1 MTLAPERGGAIV
13 LHPRGL
19 RRGTARLVTAAVTVG
34 TLIVGV
40 PSAVAGTSRLVPVV
54 EGLDGPR
61 GVAVGPAGR
70 VVFAES
76 DGSFSQVI
84 TKGRHTGSVTQLGTV
99 PKQFLAPA
107 VDVGG
112 RGQTFVLTMGSPPGA
127 PPSPGAATLYRWT
140 PGKGVR
146 AVADIA
152 AYQQTDPDPYN
163 LADPPEE
170 TNPFGVAALPD
181 GSALVAD
188 AAGNDLLR
196 VYPGGRIVTVAR
208 LKPRVVRVPEA
219 LPDEIDGQPLPPAG
233 TRVPSEAVATSVT
246 VGADG
251 YYYVGE
257 LRGFPATPG
266 TSQIWRIAPGSV
278 NAVCD
283 PRAPHTGACRRYAD
297 GFTSIVDLGAGR
309 DGSIYVVELVKRS
322 WLQWE
327 LGLVDP
333 PVGGLFRIPP
343 GRGAPVELAAGELV
357 LPGGVDVGKD
367 RVVYVTAPVFGP
379 GMLARVS

>member
-1 MTLAPERGGAIV
+1 MHR
-13 LHPRGL
+13 RL
-19 RRGTARLVTAAVTVG
+19 RRRTLQLVAAAVTIGALTVG
-34 TLIVGV
+34 A
-40 PSAVAGTSRLVPVV
+40 PSAAVGASSLVPLVK
-54 EGLDGPR
+54 GLNGPR

-70 VVFAES
+70 VVYAES
-76 DGSFSQVI
+76 DGSFSQLI
-84 TKGRHTGSVTQLGTV
+84 TKGRHAGSVTQLGKV
-99 PKQFLAPA
+99 PADFAPA

-112 RGQTFVLTMGSPPGA
+112 RGQTFILTAFGEPGS
-127 PPSPGAATLYRWT
+127 GAATLYRWT
-140 PGKGVR
+140 PGRGVR

-152 AYQQTDPDPYN
+152 AYQHTDPDPYD
-163 LADPPEE
+163 LEGDAEE
-170 TNPFGVAALPD
+170 SNPFGVAALPD

-208 LKPRVVRVPEA
+208 LKPRVVKVPEE
-219 LPDEIDGQPLPPAG
+219 LPDEIDGQPLPPGG
-233 TRVPSEAVATSVT
+233 TPVPSEAVATSVT

-266 TSQIWRIAPGSV
+266 TSQVWRIAPGSV

-283 PRAPHTGACRRYAD
+283 PEAPSTGACRRYAD

-309 DGSIYVVELVKRS
+309 DSSIYVVELVKRS

-343 GRGAPVELAAGELV
+343 GGGAPVELAAGELV

-367 RVVYVTAPVFGP
+367 GVVYVTWPIFGE
-379 GMLARVS
+379 GMLARVG

>member
-1 MTLAPERGGAIV
+1 VA
-13 LHPRGL
+13 
-19 RRGTARLVTAAVTVG
+19 AAVTVG
-34 TLIVGV
+34 ALIVGAA
-40 PSAVAGTSRLVPVV
+40 PAAVGASGLVPVV

-70 VVFAES
+70 VVYAES
-76 DGSFSQVI
+76 DGSFSQLT
-84 TKGRHTGSVTQLGTV
+84 TKGRHAGSVTRLGQV
-99 PKQFLAPA
+99 PQQFLAPA

-112 RGQTFVLTMGSPPGA
+112 RGQTFVLTVAGEPGT
-127 PPSPGAATLYRWT
+127 GAATLYRWT

-152 AYQQTDPDPYN
+152 AYQHTDPDPYD
-163 LADPPEE
+163 LEGDAQES
-170 TNPFGVAALPD
+170 NPYGVAALPD
-181 GSALVAD
+181 SSALVAD

-196 VYPGGRIVTVAR
+196 VYPDGRIVTVAR
-208 LKPRVVRVPEA
+208 LKPRVVPVPEE
-219 LPDEIDGQPLPPAG
+219 LPDEFDGQPLPPGG
-233 TRVPSEAVATSVT
+233 TPIPSEAVATSVT

-251 YYYVGE
+251 YWYVGE

-266 TSQIWRIAPGSV
+266 TSQVWRIAPGSV

-283 PRAPHTGACRRYAD
+283 PEARTTGACRRYAD

-309 DGSIYVVELVKRS
+309 VGSLYVVELVKRS

-327 LGLVDP
+327 LGLAD

-343 GRGAPVELAAGELV
+343 GGGAPVELAAGELV
-357 LPGGVDVGKD
+357 LPGGVDVAKD
-367 RVVYVTAPVFGP
+367 GTVYVTWPIFGE
-379 GMLARVS
+379 GTLARVG

>member
-1 MTLAPERGGAIV
+1 V
-13 LHPRGL
+13 LDPRGL
-19 RRGTARLVTAAVTVG
+19 RRGTARLVAAAVTIG
-34 TLIVGV
+34 ALIVGAA
-40 PSAVAGTSRLVPVV
+40 PTAVGASGLVPLV
-54 EGLDGPR
+54 EGLNGPR
-61 GVAVGPAGR
+61 GVAVGPGGR
-70 VVFAES
+70 VVYAES
-76 DGSFSQVI
+76 DGSFSQLT
-84 TKGRHTGSVTQLGTV
+84 TKGRQAGSVTRLGQV
-99 PKQFLAPA
+99 PQQFLAPA

-112 RGQTFVLTMGSPPGA
+112 RGQTFVLTVAGEPGT
-127 PPSPGAATLYRWT
+127 GAATLYRWT

-152 AYQQTDPDPYN
+152 AYQHTDPDPYD
-163 LADPPEE
+163 LEGDAEE
-170 TNPFGVAALPD
+170 SNPYGVAALPD

-196 VYPGGRIVTVAR
+196 VYPDGRIVTVAR
-208 LKPRVVRVPEA
+208 LKPRVVRVPEE
-219 LPDEIDGQPLPPAG
+219 LPDEFDGQPLPPGG
-233 TRVPSEAVATSVT
+233 TPIPSEAVATSVT

-266 TSQIWRIAPGSV
+266 TSQVWRIAPGSV

-283 PRAPHTGACRRYAD
+283 PDAPATGACRRYAD

-343 GRGAPVELAAGELV
+343 GGGAPVELVPGELV
-357 LPGGVDVGKD
+357 LPGGVDVAKD
-367 RVVYVTAPVFGP
+367 GTVYVTWPIFGE
-379 GMLARVS
+379 GTLARVG

>member
-1 MTLAPERGGAIV
+1 MQR
-13 LHPRGL
+13 L
-19 RRGTARLVTAAVTVG
+19 RRNTTRLVVAAVTIG
-34 TLIVGV
+34 ALIVGA
-40 PSAVAGTSRLVPVV
+40 PSTAVGASSLVPVV
-54 EGLDGPR
+54 EGLNGPR

-70 VVFAES
+70 VVYAES
-76 DGSFSQVI
+76 DGSFSQLI
-84 TKGRHTGSVTQLGTV
+84 TKGRHAGSVTQLGKV
-99 PKQFLAPA
+99 SADFAPA

-112 RGQTFVLTMGSPPGA
+112 RGQTFILTAFGEPGT
-127 PPSPGAATLYRWT
+127 GAATLYRWT
-140 PGKGVR
+140 PGRGVR

-152 AYQQTDPDPYN
+152 AYQQTDPDPYD
-163 LADPPEE
+163 LEGDAQES
-170 TNPFGVAALPD
+170 NPFGVAALPD

-196 VYPGGRIVTVAR
+196 VYPSGRIVTVAR
-208 LKPRVVRVPEA
+208 LKPRVVNVPEE
-219 LPDEIDGQPLPPAG
+219 LPDEFQGEPLPPAG
-233 TRVPSEAVATSVT
+233 TPLPSEAVATSVT

-251 YYYVGE
+251 YWYVGE

-266 TSQIWRIAPGSV
+266 TSQVWRIAPGSV

-283 PRAPHTGACRRYAD
+283 PEAPNTGACRRYAD

-343 GRGAPVELAAGELV
+343 GGGSPVELAAGELV

-367 RVVYVTAPVFGP
+367 GVVYVTWPIFGE
-379 GMLARVS
+379 GMLARVG

>member
-1 MTLAPERGGAIV
+1 MMPDR
-13 LHPRGL
+13 RGL
-19 RRGTARLVTAAVTVG
+19 RRRTVRLVAAAVTVG
-34 TLIVGV
+34 VMIAGA
-40 PSAVAGTSRLVPVV
+40 PSAAAGGGGRLVPVV

-61 GVAVGPAGR
+61 GVAVDRAGR
-70 VVFAES
+70 VVYAES
-76 DGSFSQVI
+76 DGSFSRVV
-84 TKGRHTGSVTQLGTV
+84 TKGRHAGSVRQLGTV
-99 PKQFLAPA
+99 AQQFLAPA
-107 VDVGG
+107 IDVGR
-112 RGQTFVLTMGSPPGA
+112 RGQVFVLTVGGEPGT
-127 PPSPGAATLYRWT
+127 GAATLYRWT
-140 PGKGVR
+140 RAKGVQ

-152 AYQQTDPDPYN
+152 AYQQTDPDPDN
-163 LADPPEE
+163 LEGPPEE
-170 TNPFGVAALPD
+170 SNPYGVAALRD

-196 VYPGGRIVTVAR
+196 VYPSGRIVTAAR
-208 LKPRVVRVPEA
+208 LKPRVVEVPEE
-219 LPDEIDGQPLPPAG
+219 LPDEDPEGNPLPPAG
-233 TRVPSEAVATSVT
+233 TPLPSEAVATSVT

-283 PRAPHTGACRRYAD
+283 PEAPRKGACRRFAD

-309 DGSIYVVELVKRS
+309 HGSIYVVELVKRS

-333 PVGGLFRIPP
+333 PVGGLFRISKH
-343 GRGAPVELAAGELV
+343 GRSPVELAPDQLV
-357 LPGGVDVGKD
+357 LPGGVDVDKHGT
-367 RVVYVTAPVFGP
+367 VYVTSPVFGP
-379 GMLARVS
+379 GTLARIG

>member
-1 MTLAPERGGAIV
+1 MPLVRGVRLGRLSALLACGLLLAMVQPAAALGA
-13 LHPRGL
+13 
-19 RRGTARLVTAAVTVG
+19 
-34 TLIVGV
+34 
-40 PSAVAGTSRLVPVV
+40 SSLVPVV

-70 VVFAES
+70 VVYAES
-76 DGSFSQVI
+76 DGSFSQLI
-84 TKGRHTGSVTQLGTV
+84 TKGKHAGSVTQLGKV
-99 PKQFLAPA
+99 PQQFLAPA
-107 VDVGG
+107 VAVGG
-112 RGQTFVLTMGSPPGA
+112 RGQTFVLTVGGEPGT
-127 PPSPGAATLYRWT
+127 GAATLYRWT

-146 AVADIA
+146 VVADIA
-152 AYQQTDPDPYN
+152 AYQQTDPDPDN

-196 VYPGGRIVTVAR
+196 VYPNGRIVTVAR
-208 LKPRVVRVPEA
+208 LKPRVVKVPEE
-219 LPDEIDGQPLPPAG
+219 LPDEFDGQPLPPAG
-233 TRVPSEAVATSVT
+233 TPVPSEAVATSVT

-251 YYYVGE
+251 YWYVGE

-283 PRAPHTGACRRYAD
+283 PEAPSTGACRRYAD
-297 GFTSIVDLGAGR
+297 GFTSIVDLGAGPN
-309 DGSIYVVELVKRS
+309 GSIYVVELVKRS

-333 PVGGLFRIPP
+333 PLGGLFRIPP
-343 GRGAPVELAAGELV
+343 GGGSPVELAAGELV

-367 RVVYVTAPVFGP
+367 GVVYVTSPVFGE
-379 GMLARVS
+379 GMLARVG

>member
-1 MTLAPERGGAIV
+1 MVPAR
-13 LHPRGL
+13 RGL
-19 RRGTARLVTAAVTVG
+19 GRTTTRLVVLVVTAGVLIAGVASAAVG
-34 TLIVGV
+34 
-40 PSAVAGTSRLVPVV
+40 ASRLVPVV
-54 EGLDGPR
+54 EELDGPR

-70 VVFAES
+70 VVYAES
-76 DGSFSQVI
+76 DGSFSQFI
-84 TKGRHTGSVTQLGTV
+84 TRGKHAGSVTKLGTV
-99 PKQFLAPA
+99 PQQFLAPA

-112 RGQTFVLTMGSPPGA
+112 RGQTFVLTVGGEPGT
-127 PPSPGAATLYRWT
+127 GAATLYRWT
-140 PGKGVR
+140 RANGVR

-152 AYQQTDPDPYN
+152 AYQQTDVDPYD
-163 LADPPEE
+163 LEGAPEE
-170 TNPFGVAALPD
+170 SNPFGVAALPD

-196 VYPGGRIVTVAR
+196 VYPNGRIVTVAR
-208 LKPRVVRVPEA
+208 LKPRVVKVPAA
-219 LPDEIDGQPLPPAG
+219 LPDEGSPPAG
-233 TRVPSEAVATSVT
+233 TKVPSEAVATSVT

-251 YYYVGE
+251 HYYVGE

-266 TSQIWRIAPGSV
+266 TSQVWRIAPGSV

-283 PRAPHTGACRRYAD
+283 PKAPHAGACRRYAD

-333 PVGGLFRIPP
+333 PLGGLFRIPP
-343 GRGAPVELAAGELV
+343 GRGSRVELARGELV

-367 RVVYVTAPVFGP
+367 GAVYVTTPVFGP
-379 GMLARVS
+379 GVLARVG

>member
-1 MTLAPERGGAIV
+1 VPD
-13 LHPRGL
+13 PRGL
-19 RRGTARLVTAAVTVG
+19 RKGTARLVAAAVTVG
-34 TLIVGV
+34 ALIIGA
-40 PSAVAGTSRLVPVV
+40 PSAAVGASSLVPVV

-70 VVFAES
+70 VVFAET

-84 TKGRHTGSVTQLGTV
+84 TKGKRAGSVTQLGTV
-99 PKQFLAPA
+99 PQQFLAPA

-112 RGQTFVLTMGSPPGA
+112 RGQVFVLTVAGEPGT
-127 PPSPGAATLYRWT
+127 GAATLYRWT

-152 AYQQTDPDPYN
+152 AYQQTDPDPDD
-163 LADPPEE
+163 LEGVPEE
-170 TNPFGVAALPD
+170 SNPFGVAALPD

-219 LPDEIDGQPLPPAG
+219 LPDEIGGDPLPPAG
-233 TRVPSEAVATSVT
+233 TRVPSEAVPTSVA

-251 YYYVGE
+251 HYYVGE

-266 TSQIWRIAPGSV
+266 TSQVWRIAPGSV

-283 PRAPHTGACRRYAD
+283 PKAPHRGDCRRYAD

-343 GRGAPVELAAGELV
+343 GGGAPVELARGKLV
-357 LPGGVDVGKD
+357 LPGGVDVGKNG
-367 RVVYVTAPVFGP
+367 VVYVTAPIFGE
-379 GMLARVS
+379 GMLARIG